1 MGTQSDP
8 CCSSATPS
16 LTLNPKTYRLQR
28 GSYVAPSSP
37 SSFFSP
43 LLKTAAQDGGVQDQ
57 AELPRGLL
65 GSDQQADQHGIL
77 RLLCLSLHVFL
88 LLARRPG
95 PAWLCG
101 SLCEGVRGGE
111 RAWDEADG
119 LSEQERW
126 SLCLPGYRQ
135 AGEHGVGQ
143 LPRGNGGRPG
153 AGEDGEP
160 ELARDH
166 QGRGRQGRLSPL
178 GLCRRVLGG
187 SGGLHQEHRRH
198 NHKAEEGR
206 RRPWPLPLRQ
216 GDGCMNSQ
224 LKKLAA

>member
-37 SSFFSP
+37 SSFSSP

-57 AELPRGLL
+57 AELPRGLR

-95 PAWLCG
+95 PARLRG
-101 SLCEGVRGGE
+101 SLCQGVGGGE

-119 LSEQERW
+119 LPEQERW

-135 AGEHGVGQ
+135 AGEHGVGSCLETMEAALELEKMVNQ
-143 LPRGNGGRPG
+143 SLLEITK
-153 AGEDGEP
+153 AADAKADSHLSDFVDEFLEDQV
-160 ELARDH
+160 A
-166 QGRGRQGRLSPL
+166 SIK
-178 GLCRRVLGG
+178 
-187 SGGLHQEHRRH
+187 SI
-198 NHKAEEGR
+198 
-206 RRPWPLPLRQ
+206 
-216 GDGCMNSQ
+216 GDT
-224 LKKLAA
+224 

>member
-37 SSFFSP
+37 SSFSSP

-101 SLCEGVRGGE
+101 SLCEGVWGGE

-119 LSEQERW
+119 LPEQERW

-143 LPRGNGGRPG
+143 LPRGNGGRPR

-160 ELARDH
+160 EPAEITKAADAKADSH
-166 QGRGRQGRLSPL
+166 LSDFVDEFLEDQVASIKSIGDTITKLKRVGDGL
-178 GLCRRVLGG
+178 GLFLFDKEMAV
-187 SGGLHQEHRRH
+187 
-198 NHKAEEGR
+198 
-206 RRPWPLPLRQ
+206 
-216 GDGCMNSQ
+216 
-224 LKKLAA
+224 